1 MFELSP
7 LAPAFLLLASSEMA
21 MGTYVL
27 MKGRLSPVNRA
38 FFALTVLAGV
48 GSLLDLLVASDVSE
62 DMALWTFRL
71 LVLLMGVEMGV
82 AFLLVTMVPHPIPL
96 AVFGKNRIAY
106 WAVVLVISSAVAA
119 SVGKMTPDENGW
131 VPSNDLVFALMAS
144 LLFFYLTLIAAV
156 LNLRWKKL
164 VGLQKKQAVLFTF
177 ALALPASV
185 MIAIMALVLAGAE
198 IPRMYGLG
206 ELITVAVVAFGIIR
220 YQLFVPPRVQ
230 EVAVPQRHIPSLE
243 KGQAYLFEAA
253 SPDRMFESLINEMA
267 TGTSALIITRIHPD
281 QLRGRYQLLR
291 TPIIWL
297 AESPGP
303 DRVDP
308 SNLQMLTHMTTG
320 FLEKGPSVMV
330 LEGIEHLLLNND
342 HNKVFRFLGQLRDQ
356 MVLQRSILLVSVDP
370 STLTDKQRGML
381 ERELEIVKG

>member
-48 GSLLDLLVASDVSE
+48 GSLLDLLVASDISE
-62 DMALWTFRL
+62 DMALWAFRL

-82 AFLLVTMVPHPIPL
+82 AFHLISLVPHPIPL
-96 AVFGKNRIAY
+96 AVFGKNRNAY

-119 SVGKMTPDENGW
+119 SVGKMMPDENGW
-131 VPSNDLVFALMAS
+131 LPSTDLTFALMMG
-144 LLFFYLTLIAAV
+144 LLFLYLV
-156 LNLRWKKL
+156 LLAGVLYLRWEKL
-164 VGLQKKQAVLFTF
+164 AGLQKKQAVLFSF

-206 ELITVAVVAFGIIR
+206 ELITVAVVALGIMR
-220 YQLFVPPRVQ
+220 YQLFIPPRVQ
-230 EVAVPQRHIPSLE
+230 EVAVPPRQVPSLE
-243 KGQAYLFEAA
+243 KGRAYLFEAA

-267 TGTSALIITRIHPD
+267 AGTSALIISRIHPD
-281 QLRGRYQLLR
+281 QLRARYQLLR

-297 AESPGP
+297 AESPGA

-320 FLEKGPSVMV
+320 FLEKGPSVLV
-330 LEGIEHLLLNND
+330 LEGLEHLLLNND